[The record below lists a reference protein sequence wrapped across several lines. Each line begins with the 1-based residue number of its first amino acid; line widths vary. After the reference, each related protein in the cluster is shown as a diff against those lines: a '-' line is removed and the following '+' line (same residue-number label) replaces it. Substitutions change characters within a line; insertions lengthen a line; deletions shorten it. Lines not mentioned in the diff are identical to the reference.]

1 MNKYQWK
8 KFPIEYNKL
17 CICIVCNTPNCKKC
31 SDTLSLIQNLCSTD
45 VTHITPFNISW
56 DDHLKNYK
64 KIEEAGQYIVF
75 GNDGD
80 TNTYLTL
87 SSICIFHGVD
97 VTNSYLKRRYN
108 VNISYTADPDITII
122 VDKTDN
128 KLTIK
133 TI

>member
-17 CICIVCNTPNCKKC
+17 CICIVCNNQDCKKC
-31 SDTLSLIQNLCSTD
+31 SDTLSYIQNLCSHD
-45 VTHITPFNISW
+45 VTHIKTFNISW
-56 DDHLKNYK
+56 DDNLKNYK
-64 KIEEAGQYIVF
+64 KIEDSGQYIVC
-75 GNDGD
+75 GNDKD

-97 VTNSYLKRRYN
+97 VTNNYLKRYN
-108 VNISYTADPDITII
+108 VNISYTVDTDITII